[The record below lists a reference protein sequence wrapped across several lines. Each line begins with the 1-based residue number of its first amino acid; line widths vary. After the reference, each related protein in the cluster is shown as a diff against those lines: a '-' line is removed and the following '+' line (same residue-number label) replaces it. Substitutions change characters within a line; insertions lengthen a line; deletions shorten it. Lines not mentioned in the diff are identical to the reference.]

1 MCLSYN
7 WSNIFKVIL
16 CGRKRILLKSVSHD
30 DKFDHKE
37 LNVLISVKSC
47 REKLQNY
54 TYWNKAFFFKILNQ
68 DQGETLEK
76 IFFKPWK
83 HRNMEVS
90 KFYCTTTSLF
100 HNVCYA
106 FSLWLAVLFV
116 RTLNKQTPHLLIG
129 QNLLS
134 IWTQVNSKSSWIIF
148 FIDLTP
154 FICVFLEIIVSML
167 KKFL

>member
-16 CGRKRILLKSVSHD
+16 RRRKRILLKRVSQD

-47 REKLQNY
+47 REKLQKY
-54 TYWNKAFFFKILNQ
+54 TYLNKAFFFKILNQ

-76 IFFKPWK
+76 IFFKRWK
-83 HRNMEVS
+83 HRKMEVS

-100 HNVCYA
+100 HNILLRIFIVTRRFVCAYIE
-106 FSLWLAVLFV
+106 
-116 RTLNKQTPHLLIG
+116 QT
-129 QNLLS
+129 
-134 IWTQVNSKSSWIIF
+134 NSSSFDRSKFIINMNA
-148 FIDLTP
+148 
-154 FICVFLEIIVSML
+154 S
-167 KKFL
+167 